1 MTPTSPGP
9 ITADASAAQARKN
22 APYFKKLLAGM
33 HMTGGMG
40 SVREADYKGH
50 HITVTTMYRVKI
62 DGKPFNAILG
72 VSNSGLVHYHGMP
85 NAGFASAIDLLKSV
99 IDTFPDE
106 FSARSLTGP
115 GAMGGMTMTNKK
127 GVRSKAAAKKTM
139 RRK

>member
-1 MTPTSPGP
+1 MTTTTPGR
-9 ITADASAAQARKN
+9 ITADASAAQAKKN
-22 APYFKKLLAGM
+22 GPYFRKLLAGM
-33 HMTGGMG
+33 RMTGGMG

-50 HITVTTMYRVKI
+50 HITVTTVYRVKI

-85 NAGFASAIDLLKSV
+85 NAGFASAIDLVKSV

-106 FSARSLTGP
+106 FPARSQTGS
-115 GAMGGMTMTNKK
+115 GAMDGMTMTKK
-127 GVRSKAAAKKTM
+127 DVRSKAAVKKPV